1 MPDIYIK
8 GTDDSVKSVAM
19 DEAFPFLREKN
30 HVISFVGGGGKTT
43 LMYGLAWEYQKRG
56 LKVLVTTTTHIVK
69 PLERENIFAKDVKE
83 VLDLWIH
90 GRIAVIGND
99 EKNGKLSMPEH
110 SLFAWAS
117 AAADVVLIEADG
129 AKRLPCKVPEEF
141 EPVLLPVCDIV
152 IGVAGLDTVG
162 QKLSDICFRK
172 ERATEL
178 LGVSEEHVMTEGDV
192 AAILLSEQGTRKHVG
207 DREYYV
213 VLNKCDD
220 EARRKKGRKIFE
232 VLKQLDDSCSIRRAV
247 MTGLSPYLAGEGQ

>member
-8 GTDDSVKSVAM
+8 DIDDSVKSVTMA
-19 DEAFPFLREKN
+19 EAFPFLCEKN

-43 LMYGLAWEYQKRG
+43 LMYVLAWEYQKRG
-56 LKVLVTTTTHIVK
+56 LKTLVTTTTHIVK
-69 PLERENIFAKDVKE
+69 PLERENIFAKDVEE
-83 VLDLWIH
+83 VSGLWRQ

-99 EKNGKLSMPEH
+99 EKNGKLSMPKR

-129 AKRLPCKVPEEF
+129 AKQLPCKVPEEF
-141 EPVLLPVCDIV
+141 EPVLLPVSDIV

-162 QKLSDICFRK
+162 QKLRDSCFRK
-172 ERATEL
+172 ERAAEL
-178 LGVSEEHVMTEGDV
+178 LGVSEEHMMTEENV
-192 AAILLSEQGTRKHVG
+192 AVILLSQQGMRKHVG

-220 EARRKKGRKIFE
+220 EACRKKGRKIFE
-232 VLKQLDDSCSIRRAV
+232 MLKQLDDSCSIRRAV
-247 MTGLSPYLAGEGQ
+247 MTGLLPYLAEEGR

>member
-8 GTDDSVKSVAM
+8 DADDSVRSVTM
-19 DEAFPFLREKN
+19 DEAFPFLYEKN

-43 LMYGLAWEYQKRG
+43 LMYALAWEYQKRG

-69 PLERENIFAKDVKE
+69 PLEQDNIFANDEKE
-83 VLDLWIH
+83 VSGLWSQ

-99 EKNGKLSMPEH
+99 EKNGKLSMPKRA
-110 SLFAWAS
+110 LLAWAS
-117 AAADVVLIEADG
+117 AAADVVLVEADG

-141 EPVLLPVCDIV
+141 EPVILPVCDIV

-162 QKLSDICFRK
+162 QKLRDICFRK
-172 ERATEL
+172 ERVAEL
-178 LGVSEEHVMTEGDV
+178 LGVLEEHVMTEEDV
-192 AAILLSEQGTRKHVG
+192 AAILLSERGVRKQVG

-220 EARRKKGRKIFE
+220 EACRKKGRKIFK
-232 VLKQLDDSCSIRRAV
+232 VLRQLDDRCSIRKAV
-247 MTGLSPYLAGEGQ
+247 MTSFGSGEQHSAR